1 MLAIRLKRTGRRHQ
15 PSFRVVI
22 AEKRSKATGA
32 SVEEVGHYNPVTK
45 EFAVKEERVR
55 YWLAKGAQPTVTV
68 HNLLVAH
75 HILEGE
81 KIPVKIKAIKKQPQ
95 TASQESEPAAA
106 AADAEATNEAAE
118 GASAPQQSQAQAA

>member
-1 MLAIRLKRTGRRHQ
+1 MLAIRLKRTGRRNQ
-15 PSFRVVI
+15 PSFRVVV

-55 YWLAKGAQPTVTV
+55 YWLSQGAQPTVTV

-75 HILEGE
+75 HILEGK
-81 KIPVKIKAIKKQPQ
+81 KIPVKIKARKKQSQEEPQKSATTTEGETNNESAEGANDSQESPQ
-95 TASQESEPAAA
+95 TA
-106 AADAEATNEAAE
+106 
-118 GASAPQQSQAQAA
+118 QQ